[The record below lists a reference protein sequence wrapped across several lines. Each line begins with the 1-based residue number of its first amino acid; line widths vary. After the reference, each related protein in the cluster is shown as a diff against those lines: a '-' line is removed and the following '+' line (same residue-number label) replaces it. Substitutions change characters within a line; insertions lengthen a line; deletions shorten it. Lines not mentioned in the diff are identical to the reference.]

1 MEELPSKTREDTL
14 PTHDYLSIA
23 VEFDNGQDMTYFW
36 SSELPVDMGFR
47 CPIPSWAARET
58 HVVARSGLGGLGQ
71 WFDEERDVYADYVA
85 NIGSP
90 VPGNIVRVWLIAVSL
105 FQHSDGRC
113 QYAGVSFATRP
124 RGRAG
129 PLGPAKRPFA
139 APTPRKDPGQ
149 RPVSGSHYRQ
159 NPVSITQHE

>member
-23 VEFDNGQDMTYFW
+23 AEFDNGQDMTCFW
-36 SSELPVDMGFR
+36 SSELPVDTGFR

-113 QYAGVSFATRP
+113 QYAGVSFATD
-124 RGRAG
+124 RGVV
-129 PLGPAKRPFA
+129 
-139 APTPRKDPGQ
+139 
-149 RPVSGSHYRQ
+149 PVL
-159 NPVSITQHE
+159 